1 MPLARLENLLKNL
14 NGNILYVDPGQLDS
28 TDSIENRG
36 NSALRPFKTIQR
48 ALLEAVRFS
57 YVQGANNDLFDQTTI
72 LISSGTHY
80 IDNRPGYYV
89 DGNTV
94 KTYGGSVTSI
104 PELNLQSILDITDSA
119 NELYKYNSADGG
131 VIIPKGVSIVASD
144 LRKTKVRPKY
154 VPSPTDS
161 LIDRSSIFRLTGACY
176 IYGFSIFDGDPN
188 GNVYSSPTSTFQTPP
203 SYSHHKLTAF
213 EYVDGKNKY
222 VKNGVTLDKTD
233 LEMYYYKVSK
243 GFGPNSGI
251 PVIIDWGVNAS
262 PDLYPNIEE
271 NRIVGDLGLGAI
283 SIDSLYAGDGIN
295 DASNIVTVTTTSNH
309 NLSPNTSIL
318 ISNIGQNV
326 QERSEYNGA
335 FTVAQVVNSTQFTYR
350 LSDEPES
357 TLAPTVN
364 NDSIITT
371 VSDTVSSSSPY
382 VFNCSLKSVY
392 GMNGLHAD
400 GSKATGFKSIVT
412 AQFTGISLQ
421 KDDNAFVVYNEDS
434 GTYNDQSSYP
444 DEFLHQNSRSV
455 YKPSWE
461 SYHIKASNDA
471 FIQCVSIFAI
481 GYSKHFIAD
490 DGGDQSITNSNSNF
504 GAIALSARGFKDYQ
518 LEKDNHGFITHIIPP
533 KEILSDESI
542 IRCLSIDSEKTADL
556 ASSNSNTR
564 IYLEDYDN
572 SLDVPPTSF
581 KGFTIG
587 GRENDKI
594 YINSSGVSIGA
605 TVSPNYKIDVEISSI
620 DIATNTI
627 TISESLS
634 VGAIT
639 GINTSQAVRI
649 ISNNGVLPDGIEPQK
664 IYYVNSSELT
674 STQLKLS
681 ENESNSS
688 VVDIKTDIG
697 VTSGNLRLVSKVSD
711 RLAGQP
717 ACPIQFDEQNS
728 KWYISI
734 QSDPSFVTAVSA
746 ANNPVVYINRVVDTR
761 SLDDKLY
768 RARLVIPKDS
778 VNASEPSTGFIL
790 QRSSSALSDN
800 YTLPNPLE
808 SISESRNTNQI
819 VDAWITV
826 GSSNI
831 ANIITKTPHNLKSG
845 NIVNIYNLK
854 SSNEPAPVGLGTGT
868 GFNGSFVVQSVIND
882 LHFTYKIAINPG
894 TITTTGT
901 TYNTWLS
908 SRNCSSTSYRVPPY
922 TIDDDTAVRGNL
934 PYFTCESI
942 NAEYQLYK
950 INTIQKYSYGVSDGV
965 YYVTLNA
972 FKNTPTVSPFN
983 TDNLKL
989 SQSIENLYPQSDL
1002 DNINS
1007 DPLPTKTVAS
1017 RKIIGTVN
1025 INDPEN
1031 SVTKETVSEFL
1042 KDFGVGA
1049 QISSISKSGSTCTVT
1064 TTRNHGLGGVQS
1076 LSISGGSAGT
1086 GFVNGTWYDIPL
1098 CGGDGVNATANVS
1111 VSGGAVTSATISYHG
1126 SGYAQGNT
1134 LTLRGIPH
1142 SSTNGSSITVTVA
1155 SVFSGT
1161 KSIQI
1166 IGTNNFGN
1174 DGFFP
1179 ITSFTEN
1186 TISYSN
1192 SNGSA
1197 ESSSGVAIFSGE
1209 GLVVASST
1217 YDSETQKTLITTSIP
1232 HSISVGNKV
1241 YFSSIASNT
1250 FNVVGVASSVTFV
1263 VDGDASQA
1271 ANYNVFPISLSPS
1284 LKNSDLVNEN
1294 LSSRQYPLIGEIS
1307 VRTSDNSTG
1316 DISSTSTSIVVT
1328 NSQGFEKSDFIQI
1341 DDEIMMITNING
1353 TGISVLRGLFNT
1365 KSVAH
1370 SRNRLV
1376 KKINPI
1382 PVELRR
1388 NSILRAS
1395 GHTFEYTGFGP
1406 GNYSTGMPTNQNRV
1420 LTRDEVLI
1428 SQSLPTRGGVVLYTG
1443 MNSDGEFYIGRK
1455 KFNALTGEEELLG
1468 IPEAESQSNYSD
1480 DLTVNKLTVIN
1491 ELDAS
1496 TANSTLKD
1504 VTVTGTLTGNVS
1516 GNVTGNVT
1524 GNVSGNAGTVTN
1536 GVYTT
1541 GNQTIGGTKTFSN
1554 TISGSV
1560 SGNAGTVTDG
1570 VYTTGNQT
1578 IGGTKTFSNTIS
1590 GSVSGNA
1597 GSASVASS
1605 VSDGVISAA
1614 KLTGNQTGSAPIFGV
1629 RAWGRVGEDGNLSYG
1644 GNVSGANRT
1653 GTGDYTVNISTNMLN
1668 NNYSVVVTIDQD
1680 PGDQGNNNAGRVPY
1694 VYSKSISN
1702 FKVQIRLSDAAQSGG
1717 IEAANAP
1724 FNFII
1729 IG

>member
-94 KTYGGSVTSI
+94 KSYGGSVTSI
-104 PELNLQSILDITDSA
+104 PELNLQSVFDITDPS

-144 LRKTKVRPKY
+144 LRKTKVRPRY
-154 VPSPTDS
+154 VPSPTDA
-161 LIDRSSIFRLTGACY
+161 LIDRSSIFKLTGACY

-188 GNVYSSPTSTFQTPP
+188 GNVYSSPTSTFETPP

-243 GFGPNSGI
+243 GFGQNSGI

-271 NRIVGDLGLGAI
+271 NRIVGDLGRGAI
-283 SIDSLYAGDGIN
+283 AIDTLYAGNGVDIS
-295 DASNIVTVTTTSNH
+295 SNIVTVTTTSNH

-318 ISNIGQNV
+318 ISNIGANV

-335 FTVAQVVNSTQFTYR
+335 FTVAQIVNSTQFTYR
-350 LSDEPES
+350 LSDNPES
-357 TLAPTVN
+357 TLAPTITSDAIV
-364 NDSIITT
+364 TT

-434 GTYNDQSSYP
+434 GTYNDQSAYP

-490 DGGDQSITNSNSNF
+490 NGGDQSITNSNSNF
-504 GAIALSARGFKDYQ
+504 GAIALSARGFKDYE
-518 LEKDNHGFITHIIPP
+518 LEKDNHGFITHIVPP
-533 KEILSDESI
+533 KEISSDESI
-542 IRCLSIDSEKTADL
+542 IRCLPIDSQKTADL

-564 IYLEDYDN
+564 IYLEGYDN
-572 SLDVPPTSF
+572 SLDVPPTNF

-587 GRENDKI
+587 GRQNDKI
-594 YINSSGVSIGA
+594 YINSFGVSIGA

-620 DIATNTI
+620 DIATDTI
-627 TISESLS
+627 TLSQSLS
-634 VGAIT
+634 VGTIT

-649 ISNNGVLPDGIEPQK
+649 ISNNGILPDGIEPQK
-664 IYYVNSSELT
+664 IYYVHSSGLT

-681 ENESNSS
+681 ENESNTS
-688 VVDIKTDIG
+688 VVNIRTNIG
-697 VTSGNLRLVSKVSD
+697 VTTSNLRLVSKVSD

-734 QSDPSFVTAVSA
+734 QSNPAFVTAVSDA
-746 ANNPVVYINRVVDTR
+746 INNPVFYINRIVDNR

-778 VNASEPSTGFIL
+778 SSNASEPSTGFIL
-790 QRSSSALSDN
+790 QRSSSALSEN
-800 YTLPNPLE
+800 YTLPNSLV

-819 VDAWITV
+819 VDAWIDA
-826 GSSNI
+826 GSPNI

-845 NIVNIYNLK
+845 NSVNIYNLK

-868 GFNGSFVVQSVIND
+868 GFNGSFVVDSVIND
-882 LHFTYKIAINPG
+882 LHFTYTLDINPG

-901 TYNTWLS
+901 TSNTWLS
-908 SRNCSSTSYRVPPY
+908 ARNCSSSSYRVPPY

-942 NAEYQLYK
+942 NTDYQIYK
-950 INTIQKYSYGVSDGV
+950 VNTIQKYSYGVSDGV

-972 FKNTPTVSPFN
+972 FKNTPSVSPFN
-983 TDNLKL
+983 TNDLKL
-989 SQSIENLYPQSDL
+989 SQSIENLYPVSDL

-1017 RKIIGTVN
+1017 RKVIGTVN

-1031 SVTKETVSEFL
+1031 SVSKETTSEFF
-1042 KDFGVGA
+1042 KDFGIGA
-1049 QISSISKSGSTCTVT
+1049 EISSISKSGSTCTVT

-1076 LSISGGSAGT
+1076 LSIPGGSAGT

-1098 CGGDGVNATANVS
+1098 CGGDGSNATANVE
-1111 VSGGAVTSATISYHG
+1111 VNGGAVTFVTISYHG
-1126 SGYAQGNT
+1126 SGYTQGNT
-1134 LTLRGIPH
+1134 LTIRGIPH
-1142 SSTNGSSITVTVA
+1142 SSTNGSSITVDVA

-1186 TISYSN
+1186 TISYLN
-1192 SNGSA
+1192 SNGSV

-1209 GLVVASST
+1209 GVSVTSST
-1217 YDSETQKTLITTSIP
+1217 YDPQTQRSLITTILP
-1232 HSISVGNKV
+1232 HSIAVGNKV
-1241 YFSSIASNT
+1241 YFSSIPSNT
-1250 FNVVGVASSVTFV
+1250 FNVIGVASSTTFA

-1271 ANYNVFPISLSPS
+1271 ANYNVFTVSLSPS
-1284 LKNSDLVNEN
+1284 LKNSDIVNEN
-1294 LSSRQYPLIGEIS
+1294 LSSRQYPLIGELS
-1307 VRTSDNSTG
+1307 VRTQDNGTG
-1316 DISSTSTSIVVT
+1316 DIGLDSLSFSVS
-1328 NSQGFEKSDFIQI
+1328 NSRGFEKSDFIQI
-1341 DDEIMMITNING
+1341 DDEIMMITNIAG
-1353 TGISVLRGLFNT
+1353 SSISVLRGLFNT
-1365 KSVAH
+1365 KAVAH
-1370 SRNRLV
+1370 SRNKLV

-1420 LTRDEVLI
+1420 LSREEVLI
-1428 SQSLPTRGGVVLYTG
+1428 SQSLSTRGGIVLYTG

-1468 IPEAESQSNYSD
+1468 IPEAESVSNYFE
-1480 DLTVNKLTVIN
+1480 DLTANNLTVIN

-1496 TANSTLKD
+1496 TANATIKNL
-1504 VTVTGTLTGNVS
+1504 TVTETLTANVT
-1516 GNVTGNVT
+1516 GDVTGNVT
-1524 GNVSGNAGTVTN
+1524 GEINTA
-1536 GVYTT
+1536 
-1541 GNQTIGGTKTFSN
+1541 TFSTN
-1554 TISGSV
+1554 ASG
-1560 SGNAGTVTDG
+1560 
-1570 VYTTGNQT
+1570 
-1578 IGGTKTFSNTIS
+1578 
-1590 GSVSGNA
+1590 
-1597 GSASVASS
+1597 
-1605 VSDGVISAA
+1605 
-1614 KLTGNQTGSAPIFGV
+1614 
-1629 RAWGRVGEDGNLSYG
+1629 
-1644 GNVSGANRT
+1644 
-1653 GTGDYTVNISTNMLN
+1653 
-1668 NNYSVVVTIDQD
+1668 VVVTGIATATTFVGNGITPIGGIIMWSGATVPTGWQLCNNTLIASGPLAGQLTPNLVNRFIVGAGNLVAVGATGGSANATLVSHSHTATSTVSD
-1680 PGDQGNNNAGRVPY
+1680 PGHSHDVTVPASGSYRVQGNDLQVPTRTDGSYTTTNEITGITVATTINPEGSSGENANLPPYYALAFIMRV
-1694 VYSKSISN
+1694 S
-1702 FKVQIRLSDAAQSGG
+1702 
-1717 IEAANAP
+1717 
-1724 FNFII
+1724 
-1729 IG
+1729 